1 MGEFFDRLDAA
12 QDEFN
17 VFDIVTVNA
26 IMEHLLLPAADTD
39 AVRELWPDAQPLL
52 EGAAAGLVLDLTFD
66 RENAA
71 KGRKAQKAAESR

>member
-26 IMEHLLLPAADTD
+26 IMEHLLLPAAD
-39 AVRELWPDAQPLL
+39 AYP
-52 EGAAAGLVLDLTFD
+52 
-66 RENAA
+66 
-71 KGRKAQKAAESR
+71 GRTVFCA